1 MKERIQKHL
10 TAQFDKIL
18 ILLSLS
24 FYKTDYILVQMT
36 YTFIDNLSSGYI
48 CLLIKI
54 ILNQLFKKCY
64 FSLCFCFFFFF
75 KKANRYAS

>member
-1 MKERIQKHL
+1 MFLVKERIQKHL
-10 TAQFDKIL
+10 RTAQFDKIL

-36 YTFIDNLSSGYI
+36 YTFIDNFSSGYI
-48 CLLIKI
+48 CLLIKT

-64 FSLCFCFFFFF
+64 FYLFFFFF
-75 KKANRYAS
+75 